1 MSSGITYT
9 TLGDAGPPLILLHG
23 IGGQANAFGPLL
35 RHLAREFRCVAWNMP
50 GYGGSL
56 PLLPM
61 TFQGLA
67 ERLAALL
74 DELGLTSAH
83 LLGHSLGG
91 MIALEF
97 AVRFPDR
104 VRSLVLLATTAA
116 FGQRDGEFQRRF
128 IAERTAPLD
137 AGLGMDGLARALVP
151 QLLGAGS
158 DPEVE
163 TLAQASLASIPE
175 AAYRAALEC
184 LVHFDRR
191 DALAQLSMPVLL
203 IAGGRDRQA
212 PAAVMERMA
221 GRIPQARFVL
231 MPDAGHLLPLERPRE
246 LAALISDFLRR
257 IEPEGDAP

>member
-1 MSSGITYT
+1 VTSGITYT
-9 TLGDAGPPLILLHG
+9 AAGNAGPPLVLLHG
-23 IGGQANAFGPLL
+23 IGGQAIAFGPLL
-35 RHLAREFRCVAWNMP
+35 RHLSREFRCVAWNMP

-56 PLLPM
+56 PLEPM
-61 TFQGLA
+61 TFPGLVD
-67 ERLAALL
+67 RLVAFL

-97 AVRFPDR
+97 AARLPHR
-104 VRSLVLLATTAA
+104 VRSLVLVATTAA

-137 AGLGMDGLARALVP
+137 AGLGMEGLARALVP
-151 QLLGAGS
+151 QLLGADF
-158 DPEVE
+158 DPEAE
-163 TLAQASLASIPE
+163 TLAQSSLASIPE

-184 LVHFDRR
+184 VVSFDRR
-191 DALAQLSMPVLL
+191 DALTQLPMPVLVL
-203 IAGGRDRQA
+203 AGGRDRQA

-221 GRIPQARFVL
+221 ARIPHARFML
-231 MPDAGHLLPLERPRE
+231 IPDAGHLLPLERPRE
-246 LAALISDFLRR
+246 LAAAVSDFLRR